1 MDSNLIGSSLIDVYA
16 NYDLQAGNNGIH
28 QTGDHSNDSSPPEGD
43 PTPQWRTGTS
53 QAVSRKIIDPF
64 GTDSPGE
71 SSTESRSLGNF
82 TNKQASIT
90 QKIIEYRLYL
100 EQINNERQYVSN
112 QLAIF
117 DKQLESEMSLGVPSA
132 QHLNQIPHTPF
143 GTHPYGELSPPLGQ
157 PQMRSPLGE
166 PTLNCFPLRGK
177 QFPSNNLLDYF
188 TQFFTRSEIGEH
200 NNPDVT
206 MVNLMFAAFLVFI
219 GYLLAS
225 KPTPK

>member
-28 QTGDHSNDSSPPEGD
+28 QTSDNSNDSSPHEGD

-64 GTDSPGE
+64 GTDSPEE

-112 QLAIF
+112 QLVIF
-117 DKQLESEMSLGVPSA
+117 NKQFESEMSSA
-132 QHLNQIPHTPF
+132 QHLNRVPHTF
-143 GTHPYGELSPPLGQ
+143 THPSGQ
-157 PQMRSPLGE
+157 LQMRSPLGE
-166 PTLNCFPLRGK
+166 TTLNSYPLPGK

-188 TQFFTRSEIGEH
+188 TQFFTQSKIGEH

-206 MVNLMFAAFLVFI
+206 MVNVMFAAFLVFI